1 VVDHVFTQHHLI
13 NSGEFAVDST
23 QIFLRGVW
31 KLIPD
36 EDNTD
41 WVDNIANSEGD
52 DGPLGDYGPI
62 IKEMLE
68 KGISKKTIARFAKI
82 VGYETAFGLCY
93 HLGDPNASY
102 QDFPEE
108 ENRIAWGLE
117 TIDDETGEPLAEED
131 QITCPH
137 EQMLMMDPSG
147 REMRPPK

>member
-1 VVDHVFTQHHLI
+1 M
-13 NSGEFAVDST
+13 DST

-36 EDNTD
+36 EVNTD
-41 WVDNIANSEGD
+41 WVDDIANMEGD

-68 KGISKKTIARFAKI
+68 KGISEKTIARFAKI
-82 VGYETAFGLCY
+82 VGYETAFSLCY

-102 QDFPEE
+102 ADFPEE
-108 ENRIAWGLE
+108 EDRIAWGLE
-117 TIDDETGEPLAEED
+117 TIDDETGEPLAEEE
-131 QITCPH
+131 QITSPH
-137 EQMLMMDPSG
+137 EQLLMMDPSG